1 MTIKEQ
7 ENFPEVTFYQIT
19 ESGPTTLKAHTIL
32 KDKKVLLVGV
42 PGAFTPTCS
51 DEHLPGYKKLAS
63 DFFSRG
69 IEDIYVVS
77 TNDPFIMKSW
87 SNSLNIPELKFISD
101 GNGEFRNKSGLETDL
116 SVVGLGRRLSRFA
129 MIIDN
134 EKIIKIFNDNGPGLE
149 VSKAENVIKSI

>member
-7 ENFPEVTFYQIT
+7 DNFPDVTFYQIT
-19 ESGPTTLKAHTIL
+19 ESGPAALKANNIL

-63 DFFSRG
+63 DFFLQG
-69 IEDIYVVS
+69 IEEIYVVS

-87 SNSLNIPELKFISD
+87 SNSLNISELKFISD

-116 SVVGLGRRLSRFA
+116 SVVGLGLRLSRFA

-134 EKIIKIFNDNGPGLE
+134 GRIIKIFDDNGPGLE
-149 VSKAENVIKSI
+149 LSKAENVIKSI

>member
-1 MTIKEQ
+1 MKINEQ
-7 ENFPEVTFYQIT
+7 DIFPEVTFYQIT
-19 ESGPTTLKAHTIL
+19 ESGPTALEVHTIM
-32 KDKKVLLVGV
+32 KNKKILLVGV

-51 DEHLPGYKKLAS
+51 DEHIPGYKELAS
-63 DFFSRG
+63 DFFSKG
-69 IEDIYVVS
+69 IEEIYVVS

-87 SNSLNIPELKFISD
+87 SDLLDISKFKFISD

-116 SVVGLGRRLSRFA
+116 SVVGLGLRLSRFA

-134 EKIIKIFNDNGPGLE
+134 GKVIKIFNDNGPGLE

>member
-87 SNSLNIPELKFISD
+87 SNSLDISELKFISD
-101 GNGEFRNKSGLETDL
+101 GNGEFRSKSGLETDL
-116 SVVGLGRRLSRFA
+116 SIVGLGLRLSRFA
-129 MIIDN
+129 MIIEN
-134 EKIIKIFNDNGPGLE
+134 GKIIKIFNDNGPGLE
-149 VSKAENVIKSI
+149 LSKAENVIKSI

>member
-7 ENFPEVTFYQIT
+7 DSFPEVTFYHIT
-19 ESGPTTLKAHTIL
+19 ESGPAALKANKIL
-32 KDKKVLLVGV
+32 KDKRVLLVGV

-51 DEHLPGYKKLAS
+51 NEHLPGYKKLAT
-63 DFFSRG
+63 DFFSKG
-69 IEDIYVVS
+69 IEEIYVVS

-116 SVVGLGRRLSRFA
+116 AVVGLGLRLSRFA

-134 EKIIKIFNDNGPGLE
+134 GKIIKIFNDNGPGLE

>member
-1 MTIKEQ
+1 MKINEQ
-7 ENFPEVTFYQIT
+7 DIFPEVSFYQIT
-19 ESGPTTLKAHTIL
+19 KSGPTAVEASKIL
-32 KDKKVLLVGV
+32 KNKKVLLVGV

-63 DFFSRG
+63 DFFSKG
-69 IEDIYVVS
+69 IEEIYVVS

-87 SNSLNIPELKFISD
+87 SDSLNISELKFISD

-116 SVVGLGRRLSRFA
+116 SVVGLGLRLSRFA

-134 EKIIKIFNDNGPGLE
+134 GKIIKIFNDNGPGLE
-149 VSKAENVIKSI
+149 ASKAENVIKSI

>member
-7 ENFPEVTFYQIT
+7 DNFPEVTFYHIT
-19 ESGPTTLKAHTIL
+19 ESGPAALKANKIL

-63 DFFSRG
+63 DFFSLG
-69 IEDIYVVS
+69 IEEIYVVS

-116 SVVGLGRRLSRFA
+116 SVVGLGLRLSRFA

-134 EKIIKIFNDNGPGLE
+134 GKIIKIFNDNGPGLE

>member
-7 ENFPEVTFYQIT
+7 DSFPEVTFYHIT
-19 ESGPTTLKAHTIL
+19 ESGPAALKANKIL

-51 DEHLPGYKKLAS
+51 NEHLPGYKKLAT
-63 DFFSRG
+63 DFFSKG
-69 IEDIYVVS
+69 IEEIYVVS

>member
-1 MTIKEQ
+1 MKII
-7 ENFPEVTFYQIT
+7 ENDKFPEVEFFKMSK
-19 ESGPTTLKAHTIL
+19 SGPIKLKSHDIF
-32 KDKKVLLVGV
+32 KNGKFILVGV

-63 DFFSRG
+63 DFFLQG
-69 IEDIYVVS
+69 IEEIYVVS

-87 SNSLNIPELKFISD
+87 SNSLDISELKFISD
-101 GNGEFRNKSGLETDL
+101 GNGEFRDKSGLKTDL
-116 SVVGLGRRLSRFA
+116 SVVGLGLRLSRFA

-134 EKIIKIFNDNGPGLE
+134 GKIIKIFNDNGPGLE

>member
-19 ESGPTTLKAHTIL
+19 ESGPTALKAHTIL

-87 SNSLNIPELKFISD
+87 SNSLNISELKFISD

-116 SVVGLGRRLSRFA
+116 AVVGLGLRLSRFA

-134 EKIIKIFNDNGPGLE
+134 GKIIKIFNDNGPGLE

>member
-7 ENFPEVTFYQIT
+7 DIFPEVSFYQIT
-19 ESGPTTLKAHTIL
+19 NSGPKALEAHIIL
-32 KDKKVLLVGV
+32 KNKKVLLVGV

-63 DFFSRG
+63 DFFSKG
-69 IEDIYVVS
+69 IEEIYVVS

-87 SNSLNIPELKFISD
+87 SDSLNISDFKFISD
-101 GNGEFRNKSGLETDL
+101 GNGEFRDKSGLKTNL
-116 SVVGLGRRLSRFA
+116 SVVGLGLRLSRFA

-134 EKIIKIFNDNGPGLE
+134 GKIIKIFNENGAGIDI
-149 VSKAENVIKSI
+149 SKAENVIKSV

>member
-69 IEDIYVVS
+69 IEEIYVVS

-87 SNSLNIPELKFISD
+87 SDSLNMSEFKFISD

-116 SVVGLGRRLSRFA
+116 SAVGLGLRLSRFA

-134 EKIIKIFNDNGPGLE
+134 GKIIKIFNDNGPALE
-149 VSKAENVIKSI
+149 LSKAENVIKSI